1 MNHKLIFLLIGP
13 KGSGKS
19 FIGTLFNK
27 YYDIE
32 FLRVENWLLGI
43 KKERSLNNPE
53 YIRESFQIIEEGV
66 RKSLNKSDKLVFES
80 TGLSS
85 SFDSM
90 LKSLRHDYKVVT
102 IRINTDLEICLQRIK
117 SRDQSIHIN
126 VSDDQV
132 EEINTAITLKNLKTE
147 FTINNNNKTV
157 IELKRDIYKILK
169 YTS

>member
-1 MNHKLIFLLIGP
+1 LIFLLIGP

>member
-1 MNHKLIFLLIGP
+1 MIFLLIGP

-27 YYDIE
+27 YYNIK
-32 FLRVENWLLGI
+32 FLRVENWLLEM
-43 KKERSLNNPE
+43 KKERSINNQE

-102 IRINTDLEICLQRIK
+102 IRINTDLDICLQRIR

-126 VSDDQV
+126 ISDEQV
-132 EEINTAITLKNLKTE
+132 GEINTAITSKNLKTE

-157 IELKRDIYKILK
+157 IEIKRDINKILK

>member
-1 MNHKLIFLLIGP
+1 MIFLLIGP